1 MVDIK
6 YKVEKAP
13 ISIFFLHIFLFV
25 LSVFVI
31 VSNNMFFEFQTS
43 EDRSFLTSLIYLTTA
58 LSFLLIC
65 FYTTIDTTL
74 KSRNNYSKGVSQNLL
89 KLFIFLNLLLGIF
102 VSYQFA
108 IIQTINKLL

>member
-1 MVDIK
+1 MIDIN
-6 YKVEKAP
+6 YKAEKAP

-25 LSVFVI
+25 LTLFVI
-31 VSNNMFFEFQTS
+31 VSNNMLFEFQTS
-43 EDRSFLTSLIYLTTA
+43 EDRSFLITLIYFTTSV
-58 LSFLLIC
+58 SFLLIC

-89 KLFIFLNLLLGIF
+89 KLFIFLNLLLGLF

-108 IIQTINKLL
+108 VIQSINKLL